1 MRLKLWQVD
10 AFAERPFS
18 GNPAAVVP
26 LQSWLPDAQM
36 QAIAN
41 ENNLAETAFFV
52 PHATGMGSSDLRWF
66 TPTVEVPLCGH
77 GTLAS
82 AHALWETGRLGR
94 DREAR
99 FHTRSGVLTAR
110 LAAGRIEM
118 DFPSIPVEEAPLL
131 PEAQLAFGVTPR
143 LSAHTPVAREVN
155 YLLEFESEA
164 AVAALRPD
172 FPALRKIHWGFIVTA
187 RSTRGPYDFVSRYF
201 AAGQGI
207 DEDPVTGSAHCS
219 LAPYWASRLGKDE
232 LVGHQISTRGGV
244 VHCTLRGD
252 RVGLAGQA
260 VTVLRGELFA

>member
-1 MRLKLWQVD
+1 MPLPLVTVD
-10 AFAERPFS
+10 AFTTEPFR
-18 GNPAAVVP
+18 GNPAAICFLDAVR
-26 LQSWLPDAQM
+26 PDAWM
-36 QAIAN
+36 QHVAA
-41 ENNLAETAFFV
+41 EVNLSETAFLL
-52 PHATGMGSSDLRWF
+52 PQSDGYSLRWF
-66 TPTVEVPLCGH
+66 TPSVEVPLCGH

-118 DFPSIPVEEAPLL
+118 DFPSLPVEEAPLL
-131 PEAQLAFGVTPR
+131 PEAQQAFGVTPK

-187 RSTRGPYDFVSRYF
+187 RSARGPYDFVSRYF

-219 LAPYWASRLGKDE
+219 LAPYWASRLGKNE
-232 LVGHQISTRGGV
+232 LVGHQISARGGV

-252 RVGLAGQA
+252 RVGLAGHA
-260 VTVLRGELFA
+260 VTVLCGELLI